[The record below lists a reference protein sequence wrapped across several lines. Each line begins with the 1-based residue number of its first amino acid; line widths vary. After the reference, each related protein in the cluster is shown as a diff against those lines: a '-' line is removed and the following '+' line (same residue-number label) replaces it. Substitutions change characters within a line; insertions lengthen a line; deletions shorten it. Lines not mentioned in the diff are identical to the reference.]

1 MQRELVVEDLSDSLD
16 IRPGVSRNMHLNLSQ
31 LETYEIFLS
40 LLTSVIMLYFVIS
53 RKRHLF
59 FLFLFSHGTKQLLNS
74 ILFFIQQE
82 TVYNCESL
90 MVGDLR

>member
-1 MQRELVVEDLSDSLD
+1 MLFQRELVLEDLSDSLD

-40 LLTSVIMLYFVIS
+40 SLTSVIILHFGIS

-59 FLFLFSHGTKQLLNS
+59 FFFFFHMVPNS
-74 ILFFIQQE
+74 
-82 TVYNCESL
+82 C
-90 MVGDLR
+90 

>member
-1 MQRELVVEDLSDSLD
+1 MLFQRELVLEDLSDSLD

-40 LLTSVIMLYFVIS
+40 LLTSVIILHFGIS

-59 FLFLFSHGTKQLLNS
+59 FLLFSHGTKQLLNS

-82 TVYNCESL
+82 TV
-90 MVGDLR
+90 